1 MSSRPANPTYST
13 LVFAPDT
20 NYPVGANPWNGTP
33 TKVAWSGAASV
44 GFVPKGAVPTQAINY
59 AINHLADREAQGK
72 SLLNDLVNWTG
83 QGPALNIVVTKTGMG
98 DIRDVFDDGK
108 GGVWACG
115 NAANV
120 ASSYD
125 RGLSWNT
132 GLATAVASAEDCYTG
147 AIDPLTG
154 NVVVATLTRYVFN
167 SVAGTMAKVDVASS
181 AVTLSAP
188 AVVWEPTNSKFVWLD
203 MSGSLTLCKSSSTGA
218 VWATK
223 TTPSGSGWGSLDASL
238 RMVAKPGR
246 IVAACKSTT
255 IHQTHMAYSDDAGVT
270 WTTSNVVDTMGTA
283 GGSINLAYL
292 ADQNLFLLSIG
303 EATDNVGELWQSTD
317 GATWT
322 KIRGF
327 TSGWLTKVAALGTL
341 WVSTFESASG
351 TPQVVYSVDAGVT
364 WTRTGVELS
373 TNTSATDKP
382 KVIAVAGGFV
392 FSSIGLS
399 SVGKI
404 FFTSRAGLVTEL
416 GTVT

>member
-1 MSSRPANPTYST
+1 
-13 LVFAPDT
+13 
-20 NYPVGANPWNGTP
+20 
-33 TKVAWSGAASV
+33 
-44 GFVPKGAVPTQAINY
+44 
-59 AINHLADREAQGK
+59 
-72 SLLNDLVNWTG
+72 
-83 QGPALNIVVTKTGMG
+83 
-98 DIRDVFDDGK
+98 
-108 GGVWACG
+108 
-115 NAANV
+115 
-120 ASSYD
+120 
-125 RGLSWNT
+125 
-132 GLATAVASAEDCYTG
+132 
-147 AIDPLTG
+147 
-154 NVVVATLTRYVFN
+154 
-167 SVAGTMAKVDVASS
+167 
-181 AVTLSAP
+181 
-188 AVVWEPTNSKFVWLD
+188 
-203 MSGSLTLCKSSSTGA
+203 
-218 VWATK
+218 
-223 TTPSGSGWGSLDASL
+223 
-238 RMVAKPGR
+238 MVAKPGR